1 MCIGLDMN
9 QLANNISNTG
19 MSTITSLLVK
29 CAKGQFLPPATFF
42 PGPNHTTPFMVF
54 KATYT
59 ICEGLKVDASMS
71 QSVTSADCQYD
82 TIHQHTLVEN
92 IAKKELQSFVHCGSF
107 DDHPDLQNLLS
118 NYIFVFLVYQVNS

>member
-1 MCIGLDMN
+1 MN

-29 CAKGQFLPPATFF
+29 CAEGQFLPPATFF

-54 KATYT
+54 SATYT
-59 ICEGLKVDASMS
+59 TCEGLKVDASMS
-71 QSVTSADCQYD
+71 QSVTSIDCQHD

-92 IAKKELQSFVHCGSF
+92 IAKKRIAVVCPLRFF
-107 DDHPDLQNLLS
+107 
-118 NYIFVFLVYQVNS
+118 